1 MTDRTVKM
9 TGAAQP
15 PCTTLGYP
23 SREFCDKVHRATIK
37 PMARLNLKEHIVSKE
52 KKQRYVNR
60 LFETIAGR
68 YDFFTAF
75 MSYGMDRGWKRELI
89 GMLNLSGDETTLD
102 IACGTGDIA
111 FMTARQLTT
120 GRAIG
125 LDITEGMLSI
135 AERKRRERE
144 VEHLC
149 FHRGDIMQMP
159 FAEQTFD
166 CVTGGYA
173 LRNVP
178 DVAGAL
184 AEIKRVL
191 KPGGRL
197 LSLDFGHPPN
207 RLYRGAYLRYL
218 AVVGSAVGLL
228 MHGDADTYRYI
239 PETLKLYPGQRGVRQ
254 MMEAA
259 GFIDTGFR
267 EFGGG
272 IMAINYGTRPA

>member
-1 MTDRTVKM
+1 M
-9 TGAAQP
+9 
-15 PCTTLGYP
+15 
-23 SREFCDKVHRATIK
+23 K
-37 PMARLNLKEHIVSKE
+37 PAEKLNLKEHVTSKE

-60 LFETIAGR
+60 LFETIAAR

-89 GMLNLSGDETTLD
+89 RMLQLKGGETTLD

-111 FMTARQLTT
+111 FMTAARLTR
-120 GRAIG
+120 GCAIG
-125 LDITEGMLSI
+125 LDITQAMLRI
-135 AERKRRERE
+135 AERKRHEAALAN
-144 VEHLC
+144 VC
-149 FHRGDIMQMP
+149 FHRGDIMRMP
-159 FAEQTFD
+159 FADETFD

-178 DVAGAL
+178 DVRGGL
-184 AEIKRVL
+184 AEIHRVL

-207 RLYRGAYLRYL
+207 RLYRSAYLRYL
-218 AVVGSAVGLL
+218 TVVGSAVGLL
-228 MHGDADTYRYI
+228 LHGDADTYRYI
-239 PETLKLYPGQRGVRQ
+239 PETLKLYPGQRGVRE
-254 MMEAA
+254 MMETS

-272 IMAINYGTRPA
+272 IMAINYGTRPR